1 MLITQPRQ
9 PGQQTRDELAKRDL
23 KEELLEREAKAK
35 AERDKAAGVAP
46 VEEAPALLEHKK
58 DATADE
64 RDAKKRKAEEH
75 NLDADDSDSSSSS
88 SESADEE
95 DEEAEL
101 MRELEKIK
109 KERAEEAA
117 RKAAAEADRRSEGM
131 LHSNPLLNNAA
142 PAPGDAAIKKKW
154 YEETVFRH
162 QAKDD
167 SKKKKRFIND
177 TTRNDFH
184 RRFLDRFVQ

>member
-1 MLITQPRQ
+1 M
-9 PGQQTRDELAKRDL
+9 RD
-23 KEELLEREAKAK
+23 ELLEREAKAK

-46 VEEAPALLEHKK
+46 VEEAPAALLEHKK
-58 DATADE
+58 DAPEEE
-64 RDAKKRKAEEH
+64 RGAKKAKLEVIP
-75 NLDADDSDSSSSS
+75 NIDADDSTSDSSSE

-117 RKAAAEADRRSEGM
+117 RKAAAEADRRSESM
-131 LHSNPLLNNAA
+131 VNSNPLLSG
-142 PAPGDAAIKKKW
+142 GDAAIKKKW

-167 SKKKKRFIND
+167 AAKSKKKRFIND

>member
-1 MLITQPRQ
+1 MRNLR
-9 PGQQTRDELAKRDL
+9 
-23 KEELLEREAKAK
+23 EELQEREAKAK
-35 AERDKAAGVAP
+35 AERDKAAGVIAP
-46 VEEAPALLEHKK
+46 ADEQPAALLEHKK
-58 DATADE
+58 SPPPPADDE
-64 RDAKKRKAEEH
+64 RGAKKQKLDDF
-75 NLDADDSDSSSSS
+75 NNIDADDSDSSSSSSSSS

-117 RKAAAEADRRSEGM
+117 RKAALEADRRAESM
-131 LHSNPLLNNAA
+131 IHSNPLVSVPGRAA
-142 PAPGDAAIKKKW
+142 PSEGATIKKKW

-162 QAKDD
+162 QAKDEGQ
-167 SKKKKRFIND
+167 KKKRFIND

-184 RRFLDRFVQ
+184 RRFLDRFIH